1 MRERNKS
8 INIRVTEDE
17 KKKLLSLSKK
27 SGLSLSAYMLK
38 AGLNQRITSSP
49 SEHLHQ
55 AYQLIFQMDDSRLDK
70 VKDLI
75 LKAYYWE
82 DTG

>member
-8 INIRVTEDE
+8 INIRVTEEE
-17 KKKLLSLSKK
+17 KKKLFYLSEK
-27 SGLSLSAYMLK
+27 SGLSLSAYLLK

-49 SEHLHQ
+49 SEHLHK

-75 LKAYYWE
+75 LKAYYGE

>member
-1 MRERNKS
+1 MRERNKL
-8 INIRVTEDE
+8 INIRVTEEE

-27 SGLSLSAYMLK
+27 SGLSLSAYLLK
-38 AGLNQRITSSP
+38 AGLNQRIMPVP
-49 SEHLHQ
+49 SECLHE
-55 AYQLIFQMDDSRLDK
+55 AYQLICQMNDSRLDK

-75 LKAYYWE
+75 LKAYYGE

>member
-1 MRERNKS
+1 MRERNKL

-17 KKKLLSLSKK
+17 KKKLLSMSKK

-49 SEHLHQ
+49 NEYLHQ
-55 AYQLIFQMDDSRLDK
+55 A
-70 VKDLI
+70 
-75 LKAYYWE
+75 
-82 DTG
+82 

>member
-8 INIRVTEDE
+8 INIRVTEEE
-17 KKKLLSLSKK
+17 KKKLFYLSEK
-27 SGLSLSAYMLK
+27 SGLSLSAYLLK

-55 AYQLIFQMDDSRLDK
+55 AYQLICQMNDSRLDK

-75 LKAYYWE
+75 LKAYYGE

>member
-8 INIRVTEDE
+8 INIRVTEEE
-17 KKKLLSLSKK
+17 KKKLFYLSKK
-27 SGLSLSAYMLK
+27 SGLSLSAYLLK

-55 AYQLIFQMDDSRLDK
+55 AYQLICQMNDSRLDK

-75 LKAYYWE
+75 LKAYYGE

>member
-8 INIRVTEDE
+8 INIRVTEEE
-17 KKKLLSLSKK
+17 KKKLLYLSKK

-38 AGLNQRITSSP
+38 AGLNQRIIPVP
-49 SEHLHQ
+49 SECLHEV
-55 AYQLIFQMDDSRLDK
+55 YQLICRMNDCRLDK

-75 LKAYYWE
+75 LKAYYGE

>member
-8 INIRVTEDE
+8 INIRVTEEE
-17 KKKLLSLSKK
+17 KKKLLYLSKK
-27 SGLSLSAYMLK
+27 SGLSLSAYLLK
-38 AGLNQRITSSP
+38 AGLNQRITSSLN
-49 SEHLHQ
+49 EHLHQ
-55 AYQLIFQMDDSRLDK
+55 AYQLICQMNDSRLDK

-75 LKAYYWE
+75 LKAYYGE

>member
-8 INIRVTEDE
+8 INIRVTEEE

-49 SEHLHQ
+49 SEHLHK

-75 LKAYYWE
+75 LKAYYGE

>member
-1 MRERNKS
+1 MRERNKL
-8 INIRVTEDE
+8 INIRVTEDD
-17 KKKLLSLSKK
+17 KKKLFYLSKK

-38 AGLNQRITSSP
+38 AGLNKRITPAP
-49 SEHLHQ
+49 SKCLHE
-55 AYQLIFQMDDSRLDK
+55 AYQLICRMNDSRLDK

-75 LKAYYWE
+75 LKSYYGE

>member
-8 INIRVTEDE
+8 INIRVTKEE
-17 KKKLLSLSKK
+17 KKKLLYLSKK

-38 AGLNQRITSSP
+38 AGLNQRITPAP
-49 SEHLHQ
+49 SKCLHE
-55 AYQLIFQMDDSRLDK
+55 AYQLICRMNDSRLDR
-70 VKDLI
+70 VKDVL
-75 LKAYYWE
+75 LKAYYGE

>member
-27 SGLSLSAYMLK
+27 SGLSLSAYLLK
-38 AGLNQRITSSP
+38 SGLNQRITSSP

-75 LKAYYWE
+75 LKAYYGE

>member
-8 INIRVTEDE
+8 INIRVTEEE
-17 KKKLLSLSKK
+17 KKKLLYLSKK

-49 SEHLHQ
+49 SEHLRQ
-55 AYQLIFQMDDSRLDK
+55 AYQLICNMNDSRLDR
-70 VKDLI
+70 VKDLL
-75 LKAYYWE
+75 LKAYYGE